1 MPADAHQCR
10 EPVTSDAVRGLF
22 GRILG
27 LPVGTTLNPSLDSL
41 GIDDD
46 LARFRLWEYAADEF
60 AERTVAEPDVV
71 ELLSARTYDE
81 LVDAVVQAL
90 SKTRHT

>member
-1 MPADAHQCR
+1 
-10 EPVTSDAVRGLF
+10 VTAEEVRALF

-27 LPVGTTLNPSLDSL
+27 LVIDASPGPTLDSL
-41 GIDDD
+41 GIGDD

-60 AERTVAEPDVV
+60 AERTIAEPDVV

-81 LVDAVVQAL
+81 LIETVVQSL
-90 SKTRHT
+90 SRTRHT

>member
-1 MPADAHQCR
+1 
-10 EPVTSDAVRGLF
+10 VTSEEVRGLF

-27 LPVGTTLNPSLDSL
+27 LRIGTTLNPSLDSL
-41 GIDDD
+41 GIDGD